1 MKSASMPRRSSFLG
15 CFALVVL
22 ALLAGCA
29 DRRNAVAVNA
39 TTGAAPTK
47 ANGTPLT
54 PEQVAKGLDDL
65 TTRIRERVN
74 QASDRMDEGASN
86 TIRRRTLR
94 FRMRTSEVAWRAV
107 QNPNHLA
114 GLVELWLWMSV
125 VDEFAKRP
133 QLAEMLGGERVKV
146 LQELGGHLHADVEAF
161 ARQALPAKGFA
172 SIKAS
177 IDQAA
182 ANGELL
188 TASPQREQAIIGDLL
203 EVTRLQ
209 TVLGYALSPFEAL
222 RGVGSGSDS
231 LAAMTV
237 TANRAVD
244 LMARYPEIVAWNL
257 RLAVIDIEE
266 QDAARETRAALQQ
279 ALKLIET
286 MPARIRAET
295 ATLLEATGPAQE
307 QAQKTLREV
316 TAATEALVKLNAG
329 LQPTLAAIERLSPP
343 PDPKAPPKE
352 PGRPFDIREYTAA
365 IEAATVATREARQAI
380 EAAADKGAPVLAATA
395 TRFEAATDRLF
406 WRIAGLIA
414 LAAALAAGLIVL
426 WHRLKRSG

>member
-1 MKSASMPRRSSFLG
+1 MILI
-15 CFALVVL
+15 
-22 ALLAGCA
+22 
-29 DRRNAVAVNA
+29 VAVLVGCSGQRNTVAVTA
-39 TTGAAPTK
+39 TTGASEGKSSGAP
-47 ANGTPLT
+47 LS

-65 TTRIRERVN
+65 TLRIRERVN
-74 QASDRMDEGASN
+74 LVSDRLDAGADN
-86 TIRRRTLR
+86 VVRRRTLR
-94 FRMRTSEVAWRAV
+94 FRMRASEVSWRAV

-114 GLVELWLWMSV
+114 GLIELWLWMTA
-125 VDEFAKRP
+125 VDEFSKTPKA
-133 QLAEMLGGERVKV
+133 AEGLGERVKL
-146 LQELGGHLHADVEAF
+146 LQELGANLHANVESF
-161 ARQALPAKGFA
+161 AMKALPAKGYA

-177 IDQAA
+177 IDKAA

-222 RGVGSGSDS
+222 RAIGSGSDS
-231 LAAMTV
+231 IAALTV

-244 LMARYPEIVAWNL
+244 LMARYPEIIAWNL

-266 QDAARETRAALQQ
+266 QDTTTEARAALQK
-279 ALKLIET
+279 ALKLIEDLPT
-286 MPARIRAET
+286 RIRTET
-295 ATLLEATGPAQE
+295 TALLASTGPAQE

-316 TAATEALVKLNAG
+316 TAATEALVKLNTG

-343 PDPKAPPKE
+343 SDPKAPPKE

-365 IEAATVATREARQAI
+365 IEAATAATREARQAI

-395 TRFEAATDRLF
+395 ARFEDAADRLF
-406 WRIAGLIA
+406 WRVGALLAFAAVLVAGLI
-414 LAAALAAGLIVL
+414 LLR
-426 WHRLKRSG
+426 HRLKRDG